1 MVFGTGDELKAITLT
16 ANEGF
21 IRSAAGQVQH
31 MLYMI
36 IVTDMVKF

>member
-21 IRSAAGQVQH
+21 IRSAAGQVH
-31 MLYMI
+31 VY
-36 IVTDMVKF
+36 DNCY